1 MANFIKV
8 DYPEKWI
15 NIENIVKIE
24 IRGRGR
30 SSVIAKELNEDG
42 KEIYKTY
49 CCVHTED
56 CELLLTKFGIN
67 SKDRLLYFTK

>member
-24 IRGRGR
+24 MRGTRR
-30 SSVIAKELNEDG
+30 SCITAKELDEDG

-49 CCVHTED
+49 CSVHTED
-56 CELLLTKFGIN
+56 CELLLTKLGIN
-67 SKDRLLYFTK
+67 SKNRLLYFTK

>member
-1 MANFIKV
+1 MVNFIKV
-8 DYPEKWI
+8 DYPEEWI

-24 IRGRGR
+24 LRGRGR
-30 SSVIAKELNEDG
+30 SVIIAKELNEDG
-42 KEIYKTY
+42 KEIYKRY
-49 CCVHTED
+49 GCVRTED